1 MRLLLPLPLP
11 ICPSAGEPLP
21 HLSPHPA
28 QGLVLSQSE
37 SRGFWTLE
45 TLCSETDVSRWANQT
60 KLAKNLDARL
70 CGSLFADPPTGQKTK
85 KDSLPSSKDFMS
97 YSLFVFACPTFR
109 LDVFTAVVNLI
120 RHERHCN
127 PGKELRYS
135 SHRSV
140 LIISYLSSICPPL
153 MTGNNPTVASLHLEG
168 KPNKRP
174 KKQMQQKSGQN
185 NIFK

>member
-1 MRLLLPLPLP
+1 MRLLLPLPSP

-21 HLSPHPA
+21 HLSPRPA
-28 QGLVLSQSE
+28 QGLVLSQSD
-37 SRGFWTLE
+37 SRGFWALE
-45 TLCSETDVSRWANQT
+45 TLCSETDVSRWANRT

-70 CGSLFADPPTGQKTK
+70 CGFLFADPPTGQKTK
-85 KDSLPSSKDFMS
+85 KDTLPPSKDFMS
-97 YSLFVFACPTFR
+97 YSLFAFACPT
-109 LDVFTAVVNLI
+109 LDVFTAVVSLI

-153 MTGNNPTVASLHLEG
+153 MTGDNPTVASLHLEG
-168 KPNKRP
+168 KLNKRP
-174 KKQMQQKSGQN
+174 KEQMQQKSDQK
-185 NIFK
+185 NIF

>member
-1 MRLLLPLPLP
+1 MHLLLPLPLP

-21 HLSPHPA
+21 HLSPRSRPVSV
-28 QGLVLSQSE
+28 GF
-37 SRGFWTLE
+37 RGFWTLE
-45 TLCSETDVSRWANQT
+45 TLCSKTDVSRWANPT

-70 CGSLFADPPTGQKTK
+70 CGSFFADPTTGQKTK
-85 KDSLPSSKDFMS
+85 KDTLPPSKDFMS
-97 YSLFVFACPTFR
+97 YSLFAFVCPT
-109 LDVFTAVVNLI
+109 LDIFTAVVSLF

-135 SHRSV
+135 SHRLM

-153 MTGNNPTVASLHLEG
+153 MTSNNPAVASLHLEG

-174 KKQMQQKSGQN
+174 PQKNAAKISS
-185 NIFK
+185 K